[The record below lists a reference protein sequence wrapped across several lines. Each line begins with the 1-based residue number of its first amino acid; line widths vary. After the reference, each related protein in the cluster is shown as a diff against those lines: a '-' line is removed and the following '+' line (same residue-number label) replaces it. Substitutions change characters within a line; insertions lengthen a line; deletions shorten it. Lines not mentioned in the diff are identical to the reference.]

1 MTIYYTGI
9 ILNSKILLEIILTN
23 LILYYGGRFV
33 DAFNNN
39 FGINNYLSDL
49 LLTKQKDKRTLQ
61 PYDYT
66 MIL

>member
-1 MTIYYTGI
+1 MTIYYIGI

-23 LILYYGGRFV
+23 VILYYSSGRCV
-33 DAFNNN
+33 DMFNSN

-66 MIL
+66 MI